1 MTKLIP
7 RETAF
12 PELFELRRGFDDI
25 FNRYLLGRPTFGE
38 FFPTEKAYTF
48 IPQIE
53 AYIDRDT
60 KKYVCKVSIPGIE
73 AKELEIRVQNHMLVV
88 KGERKLHTEK
98 KELELFQH
106 EFIYGTFER
115 AMELPEG
122 VVTEKLNAEYLNGVL
137 EITAPVM
144 EAALPHK
151 IEIKTPGLARHVA
164 V

>member
-25 FNRYLLGRPTFGE
+25 FSRYLLGRPTFGE

-48 IPQIE
+48 VPPVE
-53 AYIDRDT
+53 ALIDRDT
-60 KKYVCKVSIPGIE
+60 KKYICRISIPGIE
-73 AKELEIRVQNHMLVV
+73 SKELEIRVQNHMLVV
-88 KGERKLHTEK
+88 KGERKLHFEK
-98 KELELFQH
+98 KELELFEH

-115 AMELPEG
+115 TIELPEG
-122 VVTEKLNAEYLNGVL
+122 VVTEKLTAEYVNGVL
-137 EITAPVM
+137 EVVAPM
-144 EAALPHK
+144 TEAALPHK